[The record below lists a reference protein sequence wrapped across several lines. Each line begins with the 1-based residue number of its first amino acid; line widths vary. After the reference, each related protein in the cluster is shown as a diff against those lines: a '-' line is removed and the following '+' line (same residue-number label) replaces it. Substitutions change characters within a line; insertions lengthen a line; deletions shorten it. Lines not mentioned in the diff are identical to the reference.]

1 MSAVVVD
8 GELVHY
14 EVLGRGRPVILLHGV
29 IGSWRYW
36 VPLLQRLQQSYRLYA
51 LDLFGFG
58 DSAKNPTHF
67 TLDKQVELVQSFMDE
82 LGVPKA
88 AFIGHGSGALV
99 AAEFARRHPDHVA
112 RLLLVSVPLFDPGGL
127 ENRVPAIRL
136 GVAAPPPVPPAPLP
150 IPAPPVPTGSASA
163 AMRAALAEAARTR
176 RSPLGEEA
184 RPVTAPAVVASPEA
198 PAPVPAAEA
207 AAEAPAPAAANGPR
221 KNELAALLSHPLEML
236 LGRAIRRSEDL
247 YDKLMVDVAKADSR
261 APLALAADYDSGAL
275 LDSLRLLPMP
285 IVDVHG
291 GDDPVFPPPGEDV
304 LTYLTADSERVFLPI
319 LLPGVRHFP
328 MLEDE
333 RFYRIAGDFL
343 EAADVSRIE
352 IRERWR
358 RRTR

>member
-14 EVLGRGRPVILLHGV
+14 EVLGRGRPVILLHGA

-88 AFIGHGSGALV
+88 ALIGHGLGALV
-99 AAEFARRHPDHVA
+99 AAEFARRHSDHVA
-112 RLLLVSVPLFDPGGL
+112 RLLLVSTPLFDPGGL
-127 ENRVPAIRL
+127 DNRVPAIRL
-136 GVAAPPPVPPAPLP
+136 AVTAPPAPPPAPPASPP
-150 IPAPPVPTGSASA
+150 PPVSSGSASA

-176 RSPLGEEA
+176 GLPLANEGGSA
-184 RPVTAPAVVASPEA
+184 AAPAVVAAPEA
-198 PAPVPAAEA
+198 PAVVTVAPVEA
-207 AAEAPAPAAANGPR
+207 TQPPVANSPR
-221 KNELAALLSHPLEML
+221 RNELAAVLGHSLETL
-236 LGRAIRRSEDL
+236 LGRAVRRSEDL
-247 YDKLMVDVAKADSR
+247 YDKLMVDVAKADGR
-261 APLALAADYDSGAL
+261 AALALAAEYDSGAL

-291 GDDPVFPPPGEDV
+291 SDDPVFPPPAEDV
-304 LTYLTADSERVFLPI
+304 LTYLTADAERVFLPI